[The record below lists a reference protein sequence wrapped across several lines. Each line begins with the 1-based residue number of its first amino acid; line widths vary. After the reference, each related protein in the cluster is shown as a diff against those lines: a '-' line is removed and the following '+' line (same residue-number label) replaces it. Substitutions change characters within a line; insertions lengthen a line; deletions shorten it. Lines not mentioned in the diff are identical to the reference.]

1 FAAVGQVIRLIRL
14 PGLQKIKRVFNW
26 RVADIDQTTKE
37 RLEPEAQQAALE
49 RARLHAERTQLVRM
63 VASKTKVPL
72 SHQQL
77 HSGYFV
83 CRELSRTR
91 ENCPNGR
98 VELLERRQQ
107 VEPHAVS
114 RVRPALVRGVFNV
127 RQTEVH
133 AVRQS

>member
-1 FAAVGQVIRLIRL
+1 M
-14 PGLQKIKRVFNW
+14 
-26 RVADIDQTTKE
+26 T
-37 RLEPEAQQAALE
+37 
-49 RARLHAERTQLVRM
+49 
-63 VASKTKVPL
+63 SKTKVPL

-133 AVRQS
+133 AVRQSGRPRHS